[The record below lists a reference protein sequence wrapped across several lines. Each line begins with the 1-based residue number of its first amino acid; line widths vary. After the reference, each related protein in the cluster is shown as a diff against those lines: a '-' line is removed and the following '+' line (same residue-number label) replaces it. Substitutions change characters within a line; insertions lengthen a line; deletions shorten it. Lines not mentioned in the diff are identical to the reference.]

1 MSNKLFFNLLLF
13 LIIALLGCQQNKE
26 YSNNRPNFLLITT
39 DNLGY
44 GDLGVYGSEIATP
57 NIDELA
63 QKGFQFTN
71 FHTHAQDQLNRAM
84 LLTGTSKSLAENIS
98 SLKENTQNIAQLL
111 KNSGYRTFMTGKWNL
126 GQETLQLP
134 ISKGFDKSFT
144 VSEEVSGHL
153 GNKRFLPALF
163 KEGVNIQEV
172 SDDFY
177 STQYFARKMQSFLS
191 DGKKKEKRKPFFA
204 YLSFT
209 APNAPLQASFLT
221 IEQQKGKYDN
231 GYQTIYGNRLAR
243 QQEKGLLGKNTTA
256 ISLPNWESLSPEQKA
271 IEARK
276 MEIYAA
282 MIQDMDK
289 QIGRLIDYLKVSK
302 QYQNTIIIF
311 LSDNG
316 ILEQKIN
323 QSLAQID
330 NSFENMGQAN
340 SLIDLGEGWV
350 KVKKGNSDLNQ
361 AIEPID
367 IPVKAPLI
375 IHSPIFNIRKN
386 SRIESVKTVLDLTP
400 TILDF
405 AEVTHPSENYFEETL
420 PMEGTSFR
428 LTLLKESMK

>member
-1 MSNKLFFNLLLF
+1 MRIQLSFFLLL
-13 LIIALLGCQQNKE
+13 IISLAACQQNKE
-26 YSNNRPNFLLITT
+26 YSNNRPNFLLITA

-44 GDLGVYGSEIATP
+44 GDLGIYGSEIATP
-57 NIDELA
+57 NIDELG

-71 FHTHAQDQLNRAM
+71 FHTTAQDQLNRAM
-84 LLTGTSKSLAENIS
+84 LLTGTSKSQTENTA
-98 SLKENTQNIAQLL
+98 SLKENTQTIAQLL
-111 KNSGYRTFMTGKWNL
+111 KASGYRTFMTGKWNL
-126 GQETLQLP
+126 GQESLQLP
-134 ISKGFDKSFT
+134 ISNGFDKSFT

-163 KEGVNIQEV
+163 KEGINIQEV
-172 SDDFY
+172 SEDFY

-191 DGKKKEKRKPFFA
+191 AGKKKEKRKPFFA

-209 APNAPLQASFLT
+209 APNAPLQAAFLT
-221 IEQQKGKYDN
+221 IEQQKGKYDA
-231 GYQTIYGNRLAR
+231 GYQTVYGNRLAR

-256 ISLPNWESLSPEQKA
+256 ISLPDWESLSPEQKS

-289 QIGRLIDYLKVSK
+289 QVGRLIDYLKVSK

-316 ILEQKIN
+316 ILERKIN
-323 QSLAQID
+323 QSLAKVD
-330 NSFENMGQAN
+330 NSLENMGQAN
-340 SLIDLGEGWV
+340 SLVALGEGWT
-350 KVKKGNSDLNQ
+350 KVKKGNSDQNQ
-361 AIEPID
+361 ATETINIPI
-367 IPVKAPLI
+367 KAPLI
-375 IHSPIFNIRKN
+375 IHSPIFNIRN
-386 SRIESVKTVLDLTP
+386 NNRIETFKTVLDLTP

-405 AEVTHPSENYFEETL
+405 AEIIHPSENYFEETL

-428 LTLLKESMK
+428 LTLLNE